1 MADFSNS
8 FLSNDS
14 LSELELYCNRD
25 FDSLVVLLPEMQTIL
40 DALLSATDRTLDL
53 ISCERIVPVYHRA
66 IYDGACEYSVSA
78 VYWFFSASLIMAVFG
93 FLMILL
99 RAAYKPTLYED
110 VDVDVDAECRV
121 VYEHDDSSQKSSV
134 SVATC
139 IFEEDDSDSE
149 SPPQTRSYECAEA

>member
-1 MADFSNS
+1 MTDFSNS
-8 FLSNDS
+8 FLSSDTV
-14 LSELELYCNRD
+14 SELELYCNRD

-40 DALLSATDRTLDL
+40 DALLSATNRTRDL

-78 VYWFFSASLIMAVFG
+78 VYWFFSAALIMAVFG

-110 VDVDVDAECRV
+110 VDVDAEGRAV
-121 VYEHDDSSQKSSV
+121 VHEHDDSSQKR
-134 SVATC
+134 SVATS
-139 IFEEDDSDSE
+139 IFEEDDSDD
-149 SPPQTRSYECAEA
+149 SPPQTRSY